1 MSEGAALVGGWRTG
15 ALAGMGEGQVCEE
28 LLLEVLHLHLQL
40 QPLLDVLL
48 ALAGVEALQ
57 ALRLSV
63 HDAELGLVALYGLA
77 EEPVLPL
84 QDVVAQLGLAQLRPL
99 LQHLLLQPA
108 THVVHVK
115 REAGYRVAAAQA
127 QKASWTG
134 KAAKEHNIIVCGAY
148 RVSCASCVSV
158 TVFDRAVGAHAVDD
172 HRCQYS
178 RCNRAGPR

>member
-1 MSEGAALVGGWRTG
+1 VVVQLIARLQILALHVLPLLHFNLNLRRRLWLGVRRLSGEAEVWWGWFTG

-84 QDVVAQLGLAQLRPL
+84 QDVVA
-99 LQHLLLQPA
+99 
-108 THVVHVK
+108 
-115 REAGYRVAAAQA
+115 
-127 QKASWTG
+127 
-134 KAAKEHNIIVCGAY
+134 
-148 RVSCASCVSV
+148 
-158 TVFDRAVGAHAVDD
+158 
-172 HRCQYS
+172 
-178 RCNRAGPR
+178 